1 MSERYARI
9 TGWGKYV
16 PDKVLTNHDFEQF
29 LDTNDEWITQRT
41 GIKERRIRTEQDTNT
56 SMSVAAAQDA
66 MRVAGVTAQDLDFI
80 IVCTSSP
87 DYLLPSQGSLVQAAL
102 GAKCGAY
109 QLVAGCSGWAYG
121 AVMAD
126 SLIRAGMYQ
135 TVLVV
140 GIDIVSF
147 GLDYTDR
154 TTCILFGDAAAA
166 TIHQVSD
173 EPGGILAFEL
183 GSDGDSAQALWVP
196 GGGSTKQFN
205 QDVLDKREHYIRM
218 NGREVFKFAS
228 KTVAQSLKRVIAQ
241 AGLLPDD
248 IDLYIPHQANARIIE
263 AGARLLRQPTD
274 KFYMNLQ
281 KYGNTS
287 AASVPL
293 AMVEAIEEG
302 RLKDGDKLAVVAFG
316 AGLTWGAMV
325 IQMGAGEI
333 SPAHSLFSLGRARY
347 MAARTRENVLD
358 AAQNA
363 VIPILTWFKTMRR

>member
-1 MSERYARI
+1 MPERYARI

-16 PDKVLTNHDFEQF
+16 PDNVMSNHDFEEI
-29 LDTNDEWITQRT
+29 LDTSDEWIVQRT
-41 GIKERRIRTEQDTNT
+41 GIKERRIRTPEDTNT
-56 SMSVAAAQDA
+56 SMSVAAAEDA
-66 MRVAGVTAQDLDFI
+66 MRVAGITAKDLDFI

-87 DYLLPSQGSLVQAAL
+87 DYLLPSQGSMVQAAL
-102 GAKCGAY
+102 GATCGAY

-121 AVMAD
+121 AVMAE
-126 SLIRAGMYQ
+126 SLIRSGMYNN
-135 TVLVV
+135 VLVV
-140 GIDIVSF
+140 GIDLVSF

-173 EPGGILAFEL
+173 QPGGILSFEL
-183 GSDGDSAQALWVP
+183 GSDGDGAEALWVP
-196 GGGSTKQFN
+196 GGGSTKQFS
-205 QDVLDKREHYIRM
+205 QDVLDKREHFIRM

-248 IDLYIPHQANARIIE
+248 IDLFIPHQANARIIE
-263 AGARLLRQPTD
+263 AGARLLRQPID

-302 RLKDGDKLAVVAFG
+302 RLKEGDKLAVVAFG

-333 SPAHSLFSLGRARY
+333 SPAHSLFSIGRARY
-347 MAARTRENVLD
+347 LAVRARENVLD